1 MDFFQIQNDS
11 FRSFCIWFGRIEY
24 RADAAMDKEIEEKS
38 STTTSTDTR
47 SSSSSSSNGAH
58 AHTSG
63 GTSMDNKGNGSISS
77 KSSSG
82 DAGSKIMESGM
93 KKISY
98 ASYLWTRKV
107 Y

>member
-1 MDFFQIQNDS
+1 
-11 FRSFCIWFGRIEY
+11 
-24 RADAAMDKEIEEKS
+24 MDKEIEEKS

-98 ASYLWTRKV
+98 ASYLWTRKEIV
-107 Y
+107 LNEEEAGKRAAEYLGEAFIYTVAGV